1 MKIRQTAAAVLLAAG
16 LAVVPAAAQ
25 GPGRGP
31 MGHGGPVGHD
41 GPMGHGGH
49 RGGMM
54 LHGLDL
60 TEAQKERVKQIHE
73 DARSQSKPVAEQ
85 MKQVREELHEA
96 VKANNTGVIGT
107 LAARQGQLT
116 GQMTEIHARAM
127 AAVHAQLTPEQ
138 KQKLADREAKMR
150 ERMQERMQ
158 NMRERAKERG
168 GARQNR

>member
-1 MKIRQTAAAVLLAAG
+1 MKIKQTAAAVLLAAG

-31 MGHGGPVGHD
+31 MGHGGPMHD
-41 GPMGHGGH
+41 GPHAMHHGK
-49 RGGMM
+49 GGMRM

-73 DARSQSKPVAEQ
+73 DARAQSKPVAEQ

-116 GQMTEIHARAM
+116 GQMTEIHARSM
-127 AAVHAQLTPEQ
+127 AAVFNLLTPEQ
-138 KQKLADREAKMR
+138 KQKLAEREAKMK
-150 ERMQERMQ
+150 ERMQERM
-158 NMRERAKERG
+158 ERMKERQG
-168 GARQNR
+168 NRQNR